1 MNQKF
6 VHFVEGTR
14 CSDIYK
20 GKTLKNKI
28 EHFLDIDIKLFRD
41 GIVEK
46 KNDSI
51 LDKTVYLVFENH
63 PNSLD
68 MTYGEHMRVSL
79 YFAFNSL
86 MAFFIFLVHAFLPIL
101 FNHKGTELLE
111 YTIELS
117 KAANNLNKKNN

>member
-1 MNQKF
+1 MNENY
-6 VHFVEGTR
+6 VHFVDST
-14 CSDIYK
+14 DIYK
-20 GKTLKNKI
+20 DETLEKNI
-28 EHFLDIDIKLFRD
+28 ESFLDIDIKLFRD

-46 KNDSI
+46 TNDSL
-51 LDKTVYLVFENH
+51 LDKTIYLVFANH
-63 PNSLD
+63 PNSLG

-86 MAFFIFLVHAFLPIL
+86 MAFFIFIVHAFIPIL

-117 KAANNLNKKNN
+117 KRANLNKQK

>member
-6 VHFVEGTR
+6 VHFVEAT
-14 CSDIYK
+14 SSADIYK

-46 KNDSI
+46 KNDSL

>member
-1 MNQKF
+1 MNRKF
-6 VHFVEGTR
+6 VQFVEDT
-14 CSDIYK
+14 DIYK
-20 GKTLKNKI
+20 DETLQKNI

-41 GIVEK
+41 GIVK
-46 KNDSI
+46 KTNDSL
-51 LDKTVYLVFENH
+51 LDKTLYLVFENH

-86 MAFFIFLVHAFLPIL
+86 MAFFIFLVHAFIPIL

-117 KAANNLNKKNN
+117 KTANLNKKK

>member
-1 MNQKF
+1 M
-6 VHFVEGTR
+6 H
-14 CSDIYK
+14 
-20 GKTLKNKI
+20 
-28 EHFLDIDIKLFRD
+28 
-41 GIVEK
+41 
-46 KNDSI
+46 
-51 LDKTVYLVFENH
+51 
-63 PNSLD
+63 
-68 MTYGEHMRVSL
+68 VSL

>member
-1 MNQKF
+1 MNRKF
-6 VHFVEGTR
+6 VQFVEDT
-14 CSDIYK
+14 DIYK
-20 GKTLKNKI
+20 DETLQKNI

-41 GIVEK
+41 GIVK
-46 KNDSI
+46 KTNDSL
-51 LDKTVYLVFENH
+51 LDKTLYLVFENH

-86 MAFFIFLVHAFLPIL
+86 MAFFIFLVHAFIPIL
-101 FNHKGTELLE
+101 FNHKGIELLE

-117 KAANNLNKKNN
+117 KTANLNKKK